1 MDTIRLAV
9 ITGHYDTDL
18 PALAVIA
25 FLAAGLPLTGAP
37 HALAWVG
44 DDSGSAWMRCMDIL
58 REHAPSGYWLDYQQ
72 GPEGKAWLAS
82 PKGTQRE
89 GRWLCYIPDP
99 NP

>member
-1 MDTIRLAV
+1 MDTIRLAI

-25 FLAAGLPLTGAP
+25 VLAAGLSLTWGDRRPPQA
-37 HALAWVG
+37 G
-44 DDSGSAWMRCMDIL
+44 DDNADAWMRCMDML
-58 REHAPSGYWLDYQQ
+58 REHAPSGYRLDYQQ

-82 PKGTQRE
+82 PKGTQRD

-99 NP
+99 TP

>member
-1 MDTIRLAV
+1 MDTIRLAI
-9 ITGHYDTDL
+9 ITGHYGTDL

-25 FLAAGLPLTGAP
+25 VLAAGLPVTWEHG
-37 HALAWVG
+37 G
-44 DDSGSAWMRCMDIL
+44 DETDTSADEWMRCMDML
-58 REHAPSGYWLDYQQ
+58 REHAPSGYRLDYQQ

-82 PKGTQRE
+82 PKGTQRD